1 MKDNVEGI
9 QLLTSGCCGNDTISV
24 IIATVAKR
32 KKYFIKN
39 MKLTYSNCH

>member
-9 QLLTSGCCGNDTISV
+9 RLLGNGCCGNDTISV

-32 KKYFIKN
+32 KKYLSK
-39 MKLTYSNCH
+39 T